1 MAYTVKYTDFT
12 NKGAITVNDST
23 VNTETSIALPGR
35 NQRGYGIAVAENFLH
50 ILENFANNT
59 PPENPVEGQVWYDTT
74 LGVEDL
80 KIFDGA
86 TWKLAGSI
94 RKSADTP
101 TVGVLGDLWV
111 DTDNQQLYLFNG
123 ASWVLVGPTFSSGLR
138 TGVVAEKV
146 FDSDDIE
153 RVILST
159 YIDDEIVSIYS
170 VYAFIPKVAIQG
182 FSRIR
187 SGINISTKDF
197 DNNLVVDT
205 KYWGIAEKAEN
216 LIVSGQV
223 IPASTFLRS
232 DVSNITN
239 AGFTVRNDVGIAT
252 GRESQLR
259 LSVDSNT
266 IGNISHVSP
275 NSGFE
280 IRINYQGNVTTTLIH
295 ADSNGNVGIGVN
307 NLAPE
312 ETLDVLGTSR
322 FSDVVKINSVENTTN
337 DVTGALQ
344 VVGGVNIQKDL
355 IVRGNANF
363 TGHITVGELETGGL
377 NVAILPQTNNL
388 FKIGTTSNKFAEVH
402 STTFYGNLVG
412 NIVGNITGNVVG
424 TATNLLA
431 GTTFQLT
438 GDVTAPSF
446 TFDGA
451 TGGLIKTFNTSINPN
466 FIDSKP
472 VIEVPNGADTLLLY
486 RPGTGLVKMLRNKFF
501 TQVALIPVGT
511 ILPFAG
517 TTIPDGYLLCDGS
530 EKRRDNFPDLFGII
544 GFTYG
549 DQSFLL
555 GNETFRLPDLR
566 GKFPIG
572 RSSMDNGDQVP
583 STTGN
588 IDSNTQAMTGTT
600 QSVASTLGNSGGAQN
615 VTLTVPN
622 VPNHQHSLKGDNNTE
637 FYAIN
642 NDTGIPN
649 DTGSFVGNG
658 PDAASQ
664 GQYIGNTGNML
675 GYTTPTTPVTVMNP
689 FLTINYIIF
698 TGKFT

>member
-1 MAYTVKYTDFT
+1 MAYTVKYTDFI
-12 NKGAITVNDST
+12 NKGAMVVNDST
-23 VNTETSIALPGR
+23 TNTDTSLSLPGR

-50 ILENFANNT
+50 LLENFANNT
-59 PPENPVEGQVWYDTT
+59 APENPVEGQIWYDTT
-74 LGVEDL
+74 AGVEDL

-123 ASWVLVGPTFSSGLR
+123 ASWVLVGPSFSSGLR
-138 TGVVAEKV
+138 TGIVAEKV

-153 RVILST
+153 RVILLT
-159 YIDDEIVSIYS
+159 YINDEIVSIFS
-170 VYAFIPKVAIQG
+170 VNTFIPKVAIEG
-182 FSRIR
+182 FGTIK
-187 SGINISTKDF
+187 SGMNISIKDF
-197 DNNLVVDT
+197 NNDGIIDT
-205 KYWGIAEKAEN
+205 KYWGTAEKAEN
-216 LIVSGQV
+216 LIIGGTV

-259 LSVDSNT
+259 LSVDSAT
-266 IGNISHVSP
+266 IANIYHATS
-275 NSGFE
+275 NSAFD
-280 IRINYQGNVTTTLIH
+280 IRVNYQGNVTTLIRT
-295 ADSNGNVGIGVN
+295 DSNGNVGIGVN

-344 VVGGVNIQKDL
+344 VAGGVNIQKDL
-355 IVRGNANF
+355 IVRGNSNF
-363 TGHITVGELETGGL
+363 TGHITVGELATGATPT
-377 NVAILPQTNNL
+377 AIIPQFSNYFN
-388 FKIGTTSNKFAEVH
+388 IGTTENKFSSVYA
-402 STTFYGNLVG
+402 TTFYGNLVG

-446 TFDGA
+446 TFDGS
-451 TGGLIKTFNTSINPN
+451 TGGLTKTFNATINPN
-466 FIDSKP
+466 FVSSKP
-472 VIEVPNGADTLLLY
+472 EMTTPFGADTLLIY
-486 RPGTGLVKMLRNKFF
+486 RPGTGLTKMLRTTFF
-501 TQVALIPVGT
+501 QQVALVPVGT
-511 ILPFAG
+511 VFPFAG
-517 TTIPDGYLLCDGS
+517 NAVPPGYLLCDGS
-530 EKRRDNFPDLFGII
+530 EKQRAQYPELFGVI
-544 GFTYG
+544 GYTYG
-549 DQSFLL
+549 DPNFLL
-555 GNETFRLPDLR
+555 GTATFRLPDLR
-566 GKFPIG
+566 GRFPVG
-572 RSSMDNGDQVP
+572 RNTMDNGDQVP
-583 STTGN
+583 DPSGN
-588 IDSNTQAMTGTT
+588 IDSNTQSMTGTDQAT
-600 QSVASTLGNSGGAQN
+600 AGTLGNVNGSDQ

-622 VPNHQHSLKGDNNTE
+622 IPNHQHNFEGDNGTD

-642 NDTGIPN
+642 NNSGIPG
-649 DTGSFVGNG
+649 DTGSFIGNG

-664 GQYIGNTGNML
+664 GQYITTTGGML
-675 GYTTPTTPVTVMNP
+675 GFTTPTQPVTVMNP
-689 FLTINYIIF
+689 YITLNYIIF
-698 TGKFT
+698 TGKF

>member
-23 VNTETSIALPGR
+23 INTETSLALPGR

-74 LGVEDL
+74 PGVEDL

-101 TVGVLGDLWV
+101 SVGVLGDLWV

-138 TGVVAEKV
+138 TGVIAEKV

-153 RVILST
+153 RVILLT
-159 YIDDEIVSIYS
+159 YINDEIVSIYS
-170 VYAFIPKVAIQG
+170 VDSFIPKVAIQG
-182 FSRIR
+182 FTSIK

-197 DNNLVVDT
+197 DNNNIIDT
-205 KYWGIAEKAEN
+205 KYWGTAEKAEA
-216 LIVSGQV
+216 LV
-223 IPASTFLRS
+223 IAGTVVPASAFLRA
-232 DVSNITN
+232 DISNITN
-239 AGFTVRNDVGIAT
+239 AGFTVRNDVGIST
-252 GRESQLR
+252 GRDTQLR
-259 LSVDSNT
+259 LSVDSGT
-266 IGNISHVSP
+266 IGNIYHATPDSA
-275 NSGFE
+275 FD
-280 IRINYQGNVTTTLIH
+280 IRINYQGEVTTMIR
-295 ADSNGNVGIGVN
+295 ADSNGRVGIGIN

-312 ETLDVLGTSR
+312 ETLDVVGTSR
-322 FSDVVKINSVENTTN
+322 FTGVVKLESTENTTN

-344 VVGGVNIQKDL
+344 VAGGVNIQKDL
-355 IVRGNANF
+355 IVNGDANF
-363 TGHITVGELETGGL
+363 TGHITVGDLETGGG
-377 NVAILPQTNNL
+377 NIAIIPQSNNL
-388 FKIGTTSNKFAEVH
+388 YKIGIADNKFAEVH
-402 STTFYGNLVG
+402 ATTFFGNVVG

-431 GTTFQLT
+431 GTTFELT

-451 TGGLIKTFNTSINPN
+451 TGGLTKTFNTAINPN

-472 VIEVPNGADTLLLY
+472 ETLTPNGADTLLIY
-486 RPGTGLVKMLRNKFF
+486 RPGTGLTKMLRTTFF
-501 TQVALIPVGT
+501 TQVALVPVGT

-517 TTIPDGYLLCDGS
+517 TNVPSGYLLCDGS
-530 EKRRDNFPDLFGII
+530 EKQRALYPELFSVI
-544 GFTYG
+544 GYTYG
-549 DQSFLL
+549 DPSFLL
-555 GNETFRLPDLR
+555 GTATFRVPDLR
-566 GKFPIG
+566 GKFPMG
-572 RSSMDNGDQVP
+572 RNTMDNNDLVP
-583 STTGN
+583 SPSGN
-588 IDSNTQAMTGTT
+588 IDSSTQAMSGTT
-600 QSVASTLGNSGGAQN
+600 QAVAGNLGNSGGSQN
-615 VTLTVPN
+615 VTLTIPN
-622 VPNHQHSLKGDNNTE
+622 IPNHQHDFIGDNNTE

-658 PDAASQ
+658 PDAANQ
-664 GQYIGNTGNML
+664 GQYIGNTGKML
-675 GYTTPTTPVTVMNP
+675 GFTNPTTPVTVMNP
-689 FLTINYIIF
+689 YLTINYIIF
-698 TGKFT
+698 TGRF